1 MVIPM
6 SLIFHIGWKTLSQ
19 LDDSSAKRSQAD
31 SLRLRRFVGGWYLPA
46 TDVHGL
52 AGGGKRR

>member
-1 MVIPM
+1 M
-6 SLIFHIGWKTLSQ
+6 SLIFHIDWKTLSQ
-19 LDDSSAKRSQAD
+19 LDDSSANRSQTD
-31 SLRLRRFVGGWYLPA
+31 SLRLQQFVDDWYLPA